1 LQNKEEEGEKKNK
14 EKKKNL
20 ENVEELEAL
29 GSFKRKKQR
38 EDVDEWWEGC
48 SLARRK
54 WGIGIIIFLL
64 VNLFFFDQK

>member
-1 LQNKEEEGEKKNK
+1 
-14 EKKKNL
+14 L

-64 VNLFFFDQK
+64 VNLFLFDQK